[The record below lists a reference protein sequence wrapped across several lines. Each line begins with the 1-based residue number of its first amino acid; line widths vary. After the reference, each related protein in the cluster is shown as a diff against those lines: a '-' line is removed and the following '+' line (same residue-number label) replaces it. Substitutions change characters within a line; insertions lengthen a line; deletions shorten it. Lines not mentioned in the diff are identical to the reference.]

1 MEKIINKI
9 IKYLTIMFGLLIII
23 YIFYN
28 LFLRYMFP
36 LNINFSYLRYL
47 ILLSF
52 ILQLITLCRNININ
66 FITTLT
72 KIKLKFI
79 ENFYWKP
86 LNSIFDLIK
95 KIPGNGDFFYSTSKI
110 FIRLGNIGGKNS
122 MLISCVVLYLI
133 PNILIIYI
141 FFTIIFMTKKV
152 PLYFLILLPLSFI
165 VLRLTKLLIYILND
179 FAEQNKKA
187 IEPYIIITK
196 LSPTR
201 TKYELNLDRV
211 KKPSKEKI
219 ELYAERYKTFCDT
232 LMFTQSFLN
241 YKNKRMNPIIT
252 PFLIATGFMFTLYLL
267 CKLFIFPYNKISLL
281 ICFLV
286 VFLIE
291 FLNEFL
297 FDKKK

>member
-95 KIPGNGDFFYSTSKI
+95 KIPGNGDFFY
-110 FIRLGNIGGKNS
+110 
-122 MLISCVVLYLI
+122 
-133 PNILIIYI
+133 
-141 FFTIIFMTKKV
+141 
-152 PLYFLILLPLSFI
+152 
-165 VLRLTKLLIYILND
+165 
-179 FAEQNKKA
+179 
-187 IEPYIIITK
+187 
-196 LSPTR
+196 
-201 TKYELNLDRV
+201 
-211 KKPSKEKI
+211 
-219 ELYAERYKTFCDT
+219 
-232 LMFTQSFLN
+232 
-241 YKNKRMNPIIT
+241 
-252 PFLIATGFMFTLYLL
+252 
-267 CKLFIFPYNKISLL
+267 
-281 ICFLV
+281 
-286 VFLIE
+286 
-291 FLNEFL
+291 
-297 FDKKK
+297 